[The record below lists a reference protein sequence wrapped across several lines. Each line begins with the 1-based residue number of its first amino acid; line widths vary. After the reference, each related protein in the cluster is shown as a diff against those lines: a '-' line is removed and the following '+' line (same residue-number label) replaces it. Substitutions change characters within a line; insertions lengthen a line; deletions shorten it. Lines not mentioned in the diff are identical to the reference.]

1 MLSEKQ
7 LKIARL
13 SGNPKKIEASDFS
26 KLRSM
31 KRKLGYGNNS
41 PAIAKYTAIT
51 GKSDKVKGVMGT
63 KPIPKLKFG
72 SNSKKMRGYY

>member
-1 MLSEKQ
+1 M
-7 LKIARL
+7 
-13 SGNPKKIEASDFS
+13 KK
-26 KLRSM
+26 K
-31 KRKLGYGNNS
+31 KLGYGNNS
-41 PAIAKYTAIT
+41 HTIAKYTAIT